1 MSVYTGKI
9 LLKIFLFF
17 ASIGL
22 VLRHPR
28 EVVR

>member
-1 MSVYTGKI
+1 MSVYTAKI
-9 LLKIFLFF
+9 LLKIYLFF

-28 EVVR
+28 EAV